1 MTDIRSGLAFGAERL
16 AAAGIPNPRAE
27 ARLLM
32 ALASGL
38 SVETLIGYPERQ
50 MPREPEYRRLVER
63 RAARE
68 PLSHLTGRREFWS
81 LSFAV
86 TPDTLDPRPDTETL
100 VEAVLDRVPDR
111 TKPLQVVDLGTGTGC
126 LLGALLSHLPNA
138 YGIAV
143 DRNPATAAIA
153 AHNLAALGLA
163 GRFAVVVGDW
173 GDSLRGGFDIVVS
186 NPPYIPSG
194 DIAGLE
200 PEVAVWEP
208 RLALDGGP
216 DGLAALRQIIADLPR
231 LLAPDGVAAL
241 EFGLG
246 QGDAVAALAAAAGL
260 VERERRQ
267 DLGGH
272 ERCLVCFTG
281 DGPAA

>member
-32 ALASGL
+32 ALATGL

-50 MPREPEYRRLVER
+50 IPCEPEYRRLVER

-111 TKPLQVVDLGTGTGC
+111 TTPLRVVDLGTGTGC
-126 LLGALLSHLPNA
+126 LLGALLSHLPDA

-153 AHNLAALGLA
+153 AHNLASLGLA

-241 EFGLG
+241 EFGFG

-260 VERERRQ
+260 VEWERRQ

-272 ERCLVCFTG
+272 ERCLVCGTG
-281 DGPAA
+281 DGPAT